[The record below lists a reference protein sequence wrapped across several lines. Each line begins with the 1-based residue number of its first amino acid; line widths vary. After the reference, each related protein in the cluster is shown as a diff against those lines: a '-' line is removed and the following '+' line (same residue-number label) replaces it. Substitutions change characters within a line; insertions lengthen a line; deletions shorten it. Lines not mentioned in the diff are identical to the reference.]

1 MDIRFKFICHY
12 AREGVVVPRFVRSE
26 DMMADILTK
35 SLAAPRMEELRK
47 MLNLKAT
54 QADVE
59 EEC

>member
-12 AREGVVVPRFVRSE
+12 AREGVVVARFVRSE

>member
-1 MDIRFKFICHY
+1 M
-12 AREGVVVPRFVRSE
+12 VPSFVRSE

-35 SLAAPRMEELRK
+35 SLAGPRMEELRK

-54 QADVE
+54 QDDVE